1 MADRVDEIRRKIQA
15 RRRKIASDI
24 GRKERSQPQYY
35 PSHSEFRNEPD
46 FYFPGEPRGQ
56 GQSEDKFFRKDI
68 LMLQVLVSI
77 CLFLVIGIMFKS
89 QIPQLE
95 GARQFVINSF
105 EEEFQ
110 FAAVANW
117 YEDQFGKP
125 LALLPTTRNVALENP
140 ETEPH
145 HMAYAVPA
153 TGRVT
158 KSFDQDGKGVIVET
172 VSNSNVEAARS
183 GMVRFVAEEENL
195 GKTVIIAHY
204 DGGESWY
211 AMLDHVE
218 VKLYDHIDAGD
229 KIGTVSLQDNKGF
242 YYFALKE
249 GETFINPLD
258 VMSFD

>member
-1 MADRVDEIRRKIQA
+1 MAKRVDQIRRKIEA
-15 RRRKIASDI
+15 RRRKFSNNI

-35 PSHSEFRNEPD
+35 PSHSEFRDETD
-46 FYFPGEPRGQ
+46 YYFPSEERGGPQ
-56 GQSEDKFFRKDI
+56 PEERFFRKDV
-68 LMLQVLVSI
+68 LMMQVLASI
-77 CLFLVIGIMFKS
+77 CLFLIIGILFKT

-95 GARQFVINSF
+95 GARQFVKNSF
-105 EEEFQ
+105 EQEFQ
-110 FAAVANW
+110 FATVANW

-125 LALLPTTRNVALENP
+125 LALLPTTRNVALDNIDGQELDIV
-140 ETEPH
+140 
-145 HMAYAVPA
+145 YAVPA

-158 KSFDQDGKGVIVET
+158 RSFDQDGKGVIIET
-172 VSNSNVEAARS
+172 ISNSNVEAAKS

-204 DGGESWY
+204 NGGESWY
-211 AMLDHVE
+211 AMLDAVE
-218 VKLYDHIDAGD
+218 VKLYDHIEAGQ

-249 GETFINPLD
+249 GETFINPLE